1 MKKLF
6 KKDSGEEHNFWMS
19 YTDLM
24 SGFLVVFIILSAI
37 LFNHF
42 SRKSGETEESRIMYD
57 SLIIKYNTAIEDLKN
72 SGRDI
77 DSCLVANAKLRFK
90 TDSLTHV
97 IDNLRKNDMKNLV
110 LKIDSLTH
118 VIDSLRK
125 NDMKNLVLQY
135 TEFAGIKGDIRV
147 VVDKSKG
154 SIVLYHRNNDEL
166 FSSGGCVPQK
176 ALKEFL
182 NQYGKSIIAKTI
194 SLKQKYPRI
203 ELRIE
208 GHTDPVGQYGQE
220 YGGDASFVYN
230 MGLSSQRA
238 NSVYSY
244 LYNSQKVSLNE
255 QEKAFL
261 RNHAISVGYSF
272 SERIKNGTHSNRM
285 SYGYLDDASR
295 RIEFRIIAK

>member
-6 KKDSGEEHNFWMS
+6 KKDSVEEHNFWMS

-42 SRKSGETEESRIMYD
+42 SRKSGEAEESKIMYD
-57 SLIIKYNTAIEDLKN
+57 SLIVKYNTAIEDLKN

-77 DSCLVANAKLRFK
+77 DSCSVANAELKLK
-90 TDSLTHV
+90 T
-97 IDNLRKNDMKNLV
+97 
-110 LKIDSLTH
+110 DSLTH

-135 TEFAGIKGDIRV
+135 SEFAGIKGDIRV

-154 SIVLYHRNNDEL
+154 SIVLYHKNNEEL
-166 FSSGGCVPQK
+166 FSSGGSVPQR

-182 NQYGKSIIAKTI
+182 NIYGKSIIAKTI
-194 SLKQKYPRI
+194 SLKQRYPSI

-238 NSVYSY
+238 NSIYSY

-272 SERIKNGTHSNRM
+272 SERIKNGTHSSRTT
-285 SYGYLDDASR
+285 YGHLDDASR

>member
-42 SRKSGETEESRIMYD
+42 TRKSGEAEESKIMYD
-57 SLIIKYNTAIEDLKN
+57 SLIVKYNTAIEDLKN

-77 DSCLVANAKLRFK
+77 DSCLAVNAELRSK
-90 TDSLTHV
+90 T
-97 IDNLRKNDMKNLV
+97 
-110 LKIDSLTH
+110 DSLTH
-118 VIDSLRK
+118 VIDSLRR

-135 TEFAGIKGDIRV
+135 SEFAGIKGDIRV

-154 SIVLYHRNNDEL
+154 SIVLYHKNNEEL
-166 FSSGGCVPQK
+166 FSSGGSVPQK

-182 NQYGKSIIAKTI
+182 NLYGKSLIAKTI
-194 SLKQKYPRI
+194 SLKQKYPSI

-272 SERIKNGTHSNRM
+272 SERIKNGTHTSRTT
-285 SYGYLDDASR
+285 YGYLDDASR

>member
-42 SRKSGETEESRIMYD
+42 SRKSGEAEESKIMYD
-57 SLIIKYNTAIEDLKN
+57 SLIVKYNNAIEDLKN

-77 DSCLVANAKLRFK
+77 DSCLVANAELRSK
-90 TDSLTHV
+90 TDSLA
-97 IDNLRKNDMKNLV
+97 
-110 LKIDSLTH
+110 H

-135 TEFAGIKGDIRV
+135 SEFAGVKGDIRV

-154 SIVLYHRNNDEL
+154 SIVLYHKNNEEL
-166 FSSGGCVPQK
+166 FSSGGSVPQK

-182 NQYGKSIIAKTI
+182 NLYGKSIIAKTI
-194 SLKQKYPRI
+194 SLKQRYPSI

-208 GHTDPVGQYGQE
+208 GHADPNGIRDKRTGYVPRYGSE
-220 YGGDASFVYN
+220 DSFIGN
-230 MGLSSQRA
+230 MKLSSERA

-244 LYNSQKVSLNE
+244 LYNDKNVSLTE
-255 QEKAFL
+255 IEKEFL

-272 SERIKNGTHSNRM
+272 SERIKNGTHLDKTT
-285 SYGYLDDASR
+285 YGYLDDASR

>member
-1 MKKLF
+1 MKKIF
-6 KKDSGEEHNFWMS
+6 KKGTGEEHNFWMS

-42 SRKSGETEESRIMYD
+42 TRKAGEASKSKIKYD
-57 SLIIKYNTAIEDLKN
+57 SLVVNYNKAIVELKKT
-72 SGRDI
+72 GHDI
-77 DSCLVANAKLRFK
+77 DFYKAANAKFKLK
-90 TDSLTHV
+90 TDSL
-97 IDNLRKNDMKNLV
+97 IFL
-110 LKIDSLTH
+110 
-118 VIDSLRK
+118 IDSLRN

-135 TEFAGIKGDIRV
+135 SEFAGVKGDIRV

-154 SIVLYHRNNDEL
+154 SIVLYHRNNEEL
-166 FSSGGCVPQK
+166 FSSGGSVPQK
-176 ALKEFL
+176 ALKDFL
-182 NQYGKSIIAKTI
+182 NLYGKSIIAKTI
-194 SLKQKYPRI
+194 SLKQRYPSI

-238 NSVYSY
+238 DAVYSY

-255 QEKAFL
+255 NEKAFL

-272 SERIKNGTHSNRM
+272 SERIKDGTHYDRK
-285 SYGYLDDASR
+285 SYGYMDDVSR

>member
-42 SRKSGETEESRIMYD
+42 SRKSGEAEETKIMYD
-57 SLIIKYNTAIEDLKN
+57 SLIVKYNTAIEDLKS

-77 DSCLVANAKLRFK
+77 DSCLVANAKLRSK
-90 TDSLTHV
+90 T
-97 IDNLRKNDMKNLV
+97 
-110 LKIDSLTH
+110 DSLTH

-135 TEFAGIKGDIRV
+135 SEFAGIKGDIRV

-154 SIVLYHRNNDEL
+154 SIVLYHRNNEEL
-166 FSSGGCVPQK
+166 FSSGGSVPQK

-182 NQYGKSIIAKTI
+182 NLYGKSIIAKTI
-194 SLKQKYPRI
+194 SLKQRYPSI

-238 NSVYSY
+238 NSIYSY
-244 LYNSQKVSLNE
+244 LYNSKKVSLNE

-272 SERIKNGTHSNRM
+272 SERIKNWTHSSRTT
-285 SYGYLDDASR
+285 YGYLDDASR

>member
-42 SRKSGETEESRIMYD
+42 SRKSGEAEESKIMYD
-57 SLIIKYNTAIEDLKN
+57 SLIVKYNTAIEDLKN

-77 DSCLVANAKLRFK
+77 DSCSVANAELKLK
-90 TDSLTHV
+90 T
-97 IDNLRKNDMKNLV
+97 
-110 LKIDSLTH
+110 DSLTH

-135 TEFAGIKGDIRV
+135 SEFAGIKGDIRV

-154 SIVLYHRNNDEL
+154 SIVLYHKNNEEL
-166 FSSGGCVPQK
+166 FSSGGSVPQR

-182 NQYGKSIIAKTI
+182 NIYGKSIIAKTI
-194 SLKQKYPRI
+194 SLKQRYPSI

-238 NSVYSY
+238 NSIYSY

-272 SERIKNGTHSNRM
+272 SERIKNGTHSSRTT
-285 SYGYLDDASR
+285 YGHLDDASR

>member
-6 KKDSGEEHNFWMS
+6 KKDTGEEHNFWMS

-42 SRKSGETEESRIMYD
+42 SRKSGEAEESKIMYD
-57 SLIIKYNTAIEDLKN
+57 SLIVKYNNAIEDLKN

-77 DSCLVANAKLRFK
+77 DSCLVANAELRTK
-90 TDSLTHV
+90 T
-97 IDNLRKNDMKNLV
+97 
-110 LKIDSLTH
+110 DSLTH

-135 TEFAGIKGDIRV
+135 SEFAGIKGDIRV

-154 SIVLYHRNNDEL
+154 SIVLYHRNNEEL
-166 FSSGGCVPQK
+166 FSSGGSVPQK

-182 NQYGKSIIAKTI
+182 NLYGKSIIAKTI
-194 SLKQKYPRI
+194 SLKQKYPSI

-238 NSVYSY
+238 NSIYSY

-272 SERIKNGTHSNRM
+272 SERIKNGTHSNRIA
-285 SYGYLDDASR
+285 YGYLDDASR

>member
-42 SRKSGETEESRIMYD
+42 SRKSGEAEESKIMYD
-57 SLIIKYNTAIEDLKN
+57 SLIVKYNTAIEDLKN

-77 DSCLVANAKLRFK
+77 DSCSVANAELKLK
-90 TDSLTHV
+90 T
-97 IDNLRKNDMKNLV
+97 
-110 LKIDSLTH
+110 DSLTH

-135 TEFAGIKGDIRV
+135 SEFAGIKGDIRV

-154 SIVLYHRNNDEL
+154 SIVLYHKNNEEL
-166 FSSGGCVPQK
+166 FSSGGSVPQK

-182 NQYGKSIIAKTI
+182 NLYGKSIIAKTI
-194 SLKQKYPRI
+194 SLKQRYPSI

-208 GHTDPVGQYGQE
+208 GHADPNGIKDKRTGYVPRYGSE
-220 YGGDASFVYN
+220 DSFIGN
-230 MGLSSQRA
+230 MKLSSERA

-244 LYNSQKVSLNE
+244 LYNHKNVSLTE
-255 QEKAFL
+255 IEKEFL

-272 SERIKNGTHSNRM
+272 SERIKNGTHLDKTT
-285 SYGYLDDASR
+285 YGHLDDVSR

>member
-42 SRKSGETEESRIMYD
+42 LRKSGEAEESKIMYD
-57 SLIIKYNTAIEDLKN
+57 SLIVKYDNAIEDLKN

-77 DSCLVANAKLRFK
+77 DSCLVANSKLK
-90 TDSLTHV
+90 SEVDSLTYV
-97 IDNLRKNDMKNLV
+97 V
-110 LKIDSLTH
+110 
-118 VIDSLRK
+118 DSLRK

-135 TEFAGIKGDIRV
+135 SEFAGIKGDIRV

-154 SIVLYHRNNDEL
+154 SIVLYHKNDEEL
-166 FSSGGCVPQK
+166 FSSGGSVPQK

-182 NQYGKSIIAKTI
+182 NIYGKSIIAKTI
-194 SLKQKYPRI
+194 SLKQRYPSI

-238 NSVYSY
+238 NSIYSY

-272 SERIKNGTHSNRM
+272 SERIKNGTHSSRTT
-285 SYGYLDDASR
+285 YGHLDDASR

>member
-42 SRKSGETEESRIMYD
+42 SRKSGEAEESKIMYD
-57 SLIIKYNTAIEDLKN
+57 SLIVKYNTAIEDLKN

-77 DSCLVANAKLRFK
+77 DSCSVANAELKLK
-90 TDSLTHV
+90 T
-97 IDNLRKNDMKNLV
+97 
-110 LKIDSLTH
+110 DSLTH

-135 TEFAGIKGDIRV
+135 SEFAGIKGDIRV

-154 SIVLYHRNNDEL
+154 SIVLYHKNNEEL
-166 FSSGGCVPQK
+166 FSSGGSVPQR

-182 NQYGKSIIAKTI
+182 NIYGKSIITKTI
-194 SLKQKYPRI
+194 SLKQRYPSI

-238 NSVYSY
+238 NSIYSY

-261 RNHAISVGYSF
+261 RNSAISVGYSF
-272 SERIKNGTHSNRM
+272 SERIKNGTHLNRIT
-285 SYGYLDDASR
+285 YGHLDDASR

>member
-42 SRKSGETEESRIMYD
+42 SRKSGEAEESKIMYD
-57 SLIIKYNTAIEDLKN
+57 SLIVKYNTAIEDLKN

-77 DSCLVANAKLRFK
+77 DSCSVANAELKLK
-90 TDSLTHV
+90 T
-97 IDNLRKNDMKNLV
+97 
-110 LKIDSLTH
+110 DSLTH

-135 TEFAGIKGDIRV
+135 SEFAGIKDDIRV

-154 SIVLYHRNNDEL
+154 SIVLYHKNNEEL
-166 FSSGGCVPQK
+166 FSSGGSVPQR
-176 ALKEFL
+176 ALKDFL
-182 NQYGKSIIAKTI
+182 NIYGKSIIAKTI
-194 SLKQKYPRI
+194 SLKQRYPSI

-238 NSVYSY
+238 NSIYSY

-272 SERIKNGTHSNRM
+272 SERIKNGTHSSRTT
-285 SYGYLDDASR
+285 YGHLDDASR

>member
-1 MKKLF
+1 
-6 KKDSGEEHNFWMS
+6 
-19 YTDLM
+19 M

-37 LFNHF
+37 LFNYF
-42 SRKSGETEESRIMYD
+42 SRKSGEAEESKIMYD
-57 SLIIKYNTAIEDLKN
+57 SLIVKYNTAIEDLKN

-77 DSCLVANAKLRFK
+77 DSCLVANAELKLK
-90 TDSLTHV
+90 T
-97 IDNLRKNDMKNLV
+97 
-110 LKIDSLTH
+110 DSLTH

-135 TEFAGIKGDIRV
+135 SEFAGIKGDIRV

-154 SIVLYHRNNDEL
+154 SIVLYHKNNEEL
-166 FSSGGCVPQK
+166 FSSGGSVPQK

-182 NQYGKSIIAKTI
+182 NLYGKSIISKTI
-194 SLKQKYPRI
+194 SLKQRYPSI

-208 GHTDPVGQYGQE
+208 GHADPNGIRDKRTGYVPRYGSE
-220 YGGDASFVYN
+220 DSFIGN
-230 MGLSSQRA
+230 MKLSSERA

-244 LYNSQKVSLNE
+244 LYNDKNVSLTE
-255 QEKAFL
+255 IEKEFL

-272 SERIKNGTHSNRM
+272 SERIKNGTHLDKTT
-285 SYGYLDDASR
+285 YGYLDDVSR

>member
-37 LFNHF
+37 LFNYF
-42 SRKSGETEESRIMYD
+42 SRKSGEAEESKIMYD
-57 SLIIKYNTAIEDLKN
+57 SLIVKYNTAIEDLKN

-77 DSCLVANAKLRFK
+77 DSCLVANAELKSK
-90 TDSLTHV
+90 TDSLA
-97 IDNLRKNDMKNLV
+97 
-110 LKIDSLTH
+110 H

-125 NDMKNLVLQY
+125 NDMKNLVSQY
-135 TEFAGIKGDIRV
+135 SEFEGIKGDIRV

-154 SIVLYHRNNDEL
+154 SIVLYHKNNEEL
-166 FSSGGCVPQK
+166 FSSGGSVPQR

-182 NQYGKSIIAKTI
+182 NIYGKSIIAKTM
-194 SLKQKYPRI
+194 SLKQNYPSI

-238 NSVYSY
+238 NSIYSY
-244 LYNSQKVSLNE
+244 LYNSPKVSLNE

-272 SERIKNGTHSNRM
+272 SERIKNGTHSSRTT
-285 SYGYLDDASR
+285 YEHLDDASR

>member
-1 MKKLF
+1 MKKFF

-42 SRKSGETEESRIMYD
+42 SRKSGEAEESKIMYD
-57 SLIIKYNTAIEDLKN
+57 SLIVKYDNAIEDLKN

-77 DSCLVANAKLRFK
+77 DSCSVVNAELKLK
-90 TDSLTHV
+90 T
-97 IDNLRKNDMKNLV
+97 
-110 LKIDSLTH
+110 DSLTH

-135 TEFAGIKGDIRV
+135 SEFAGIKGDIRV
-147 VVDKSKG
+147 VVDQSKG
-154 SIVLYHRNNDEL
+154 SIVLYHKNNEEL
-166 FSSGGCVPQK
+166 FSSGGSVPQK

-182 NQYGKSIIAKTI
+182 NIYGKSIIAKTI
-194 SLKQKYPRI
+194 SLKQRYPSI

-238 NSVYSY
+238 NSIYSY

-272 SERIKNGTHSNRM
+272 SERIKNGTHLDKTT
-285 SYGYLDDASR
+285 YGHLDDVSR

>member
-1 MKKLF
+1 MKKFF

-42 SRKSGETEESRIMYD
+42 SRKSGEAEESKIMYD
-57 SLIIKYNTAIEDLKN
+57 SLIVKYDNAIEDLKN

-77 DSCLVANAKLRFK
+77 DSCSVVNAELKLK
-90 TDSLTHV
+90 T
-97 IDNLRKNDMKNLV
+97 
-110 LKIDSLTH
+110 DSLTH

-135 TEFAGIKGDIRV
+135 SEFAGIKGDIRV

-154 SIVLYHRNNDEL
+154 SIVLYHKNNEEL
-166 FSSGGCVPQK
+166 FSSGGSVPQK

-182 NQYGKSIIAKTI
+182 NLYGKSIIAKTI
-194 SLKQKYPRI
+194 SLKQRYPSI

-238 NSVYSY
+238 NSIYSY

-272 SERIKNGTHSNRM
+272 SERIKNGTHSSRTT
-285 SYGYLDDASR
+285 YGHLDDASR

>member
-42 SRKSGETEESRIMYD
+42 SRKSGEAEESKIMYD
-57 SLIIKYNTAIEDLKN
+57 SLIVKYNNAIEDLKN

-77 DSCLVANAKLRFK
+77 DSCLVANAELRSK
-90 TDSLTHV
+90 T
-97 IDNLRKNDMKNLV
+97 
-110 LKIDSLTH
+110 DSLTH

-135 TEFAGIKGDIRV
+135 SEFAGIKGDIRV

-154 SIVLYHRNNDEL
+154 SIVLYHKNNEEL
-166 FSSGGCVPQK
+166 FSSGGSVPQK

-182 NQYGKSIIAKTI
+182 NIYGKSIIAKTI
-194 SLKQKYPRI
+194 SLKQRYPSI

-238 NSVYSY
+238 NSIYSY

-272 SERIKNGTHSNRM
+272 SERIKNGTHLNRIT
-285 SYGYLDDASR
+285 YGHLDDASR

>member
-42 SRKSGETEESRIMYD
+42 SRKSGEAEESKIMYD
-57 SLIIKYNTAIEDLKN
+57 SLIVKYNNAIEDLKN

-77 DSCLVANAKLRFK
+77 DSCLVANAELRFK
-90 TDSLTHV
+90 T
-97 IDNLRKNDMKNLV
+97 
-110 LKIDSLTH
+110 DSLTH

-135 TEFAGIKGDIRV
+135 SEFAGIKGDIRV

-154 SIVLYHRNNDEL
+154 SIVLYHKNNEEL
-166 FSSGGCVPQK
+166 FSSGGSVPQK

-182 NQYGKSIIAKTI
+182 NIYGKSIIAKTI
-194 SLKQKYPRI
+194 SLKQRYPSI

-238 NSVYSY
+238 NSIYSY

-272 SERIKNGTHSNRM
+272 SERIKNGTHSSRTT
-285 SYGYLDDASR
+285 YGHLDDASR

>member
-6 KKDSGEEHNFWMS
+6 KKDFGEEHNFWMS

-24 SGFLVVFIILSAI
+24 SGFLIVFIILSAI

-42 SRKSGETEESRIMYD
+42 SRKSGEAEESKIMYD
-57 SLIIKYNTAIEDLKN
+57 SLIVKYNNAIEDLKN

-77 DSCLVANAKLRFK
+77 DSCLVANAELRTK
-90 TDSLTHV
+90 TDSLT
-97 IDNLRKNDMKNLV
+97 L
-110 LKIDSLTH
+110 

-135 TEFAGIKGDIRV
+135 SEFAGIKGDIRV

-154 SIVLYHRNNDEL
+154 SIVLYHRNNEEL
-166 FSSGGCVPQK
+166 FSSGGSVPQK

-182 NQYGKSIIAKTI
+182 NLYGKSIIAKTI
-194 SLKQKYPRI
+194 SLKQKYPSI

-238 NSVYSY
+238 NSIYSY

-272 SERIKNGTHSNRM
+272 SERIKNGTHSNRIA
-285 SYGYLDDASR
+285 YGYLDDASR

>member
-6 KKDSGEEHNFWMS
+6 RKDPGEEHNFWMS

-37 LFNHF
+37 LFNYF
-42 SRKSGETEESRIMYD
+42 SRKSGEAEVSKIMYD
-57 SLIIKYNTAIEDLKN
+57 SLIVKYNTAIEDLKN

-77 DSCLVANAKLRFK
+77 DSCLVANAELKSK

-97 IDNLRKNDMKNLV
+97 IDSM
-110 LKIDSLTH
+110 
-118 VIDSLRK
+118 RK

-135 TEFAGIKGDIRV
+135 SEFAGIKGDIRV

-154 SIVLYHRNNDEL
+154 SIVLYHKNNEEL
-166 FSSGGCVPQK
+166 FSSGGSVPQK

-182 NQYGKSIIAKTI
+182 NLYGKSIIAKTI
-194 SLKQKYPRI
+194 SLKQRYPSI

-208 GHTDPVGQYGQE
+208 GHADPNGIRDKRTGYVPRYGSE
-220 YGGDASFVYN
+220 DSFIEN
-230 MGLSSQRA
+230 MKLSSERA

-244 LYNSQKVSLNE
+244 LYNDKNVSLTE
-255 QEKAFL
+255 IEKEFL

-272 SERIKNGTHSNRM
+272 SERIKNGTHLDKTT
-285 SYGYLDDASR
+285 YGYLDDVSR

>member
-1 MKKLF
+1 MKKFF

-42 SRKSGETEESRIMYD
+42 SRKSGEAEESKIMYD
-57 SLIIKYNTAIEDLKN
+57 SLIVKYNTAIEDLKN

-77 DSCLVANAKLRFK
+77 DSCSVANAELKLK
-90 TDSLTHV
+90 T
-97 IDNLRKNDMKNLV
+97 
-110 LKIDSLTH
+110 DSLTH

-135 TEFAGIKGDIRV
+135 SEFAGIKGDIRV

-154 SIVLYHRNNDEL
+154 SIVLYHRNNEEL
-166 FSSGGCVPQK
+166 FSSGGSVPQK

-182 NQYGKSIIAKTI
+182 NLYGKSIIAKTI
-194 SLKQKYPRI
+194 SLKQRYPSI

-208 GHTDPVGQYGQE
+208 GHADPNGIRDKRTGYVPRYGSE
-220 YGGDASFVYN
+220 DSFIGN
-230 MGLSSQRA
+230 MKLSSERA

-244 LYNSQKVSLNE
+244 LYNDKNVSLTE
-255 QEKAFL
+255 IEKEFL

-272 SERIKNGTHSNRM
+272 SERIKNGTHLDKTT
-285 SYGYLDDASR
+285 YGYLDDVSR

>member
-42 SRKSGETEESRIMYD
+42 SRKSGEAEESKIMYD
-57 SLIIKYNTAIEDLKN
+57 SLIVKYNNAIEDLKN

-77 DSCLVANAKLRFK
+77 DSCLVANAELRSK
-90 TDSLTHV
+90 T
-97 IDNLRKNDMKNLV
+97 
-110 LKIDSLTH
+110 DSLTH

-125 NDMKNLVLQY
+125 NDMKNLVLQDS
-135 TEFAGIKGDIRV
+135 EFAGIKGDSRV

-154 SIVLYHRNNDEL
+154 SIVLYHKNNEEL
-166 FSSGGCVPQK
+166 FSSGGSVPQK

-182 NQYGKSIIAKTI
+182 NIYGKNIIAKTI
-194 SLKQKYPRI
+194 SLKQRYPSI

-238 NSVYSY
+238 NSIYSY

-272 SERIKNGTHSNRM
+272 SERIKNGTHSSRTT
-285 SYGYLDDASR
+285 YGHLDDASR
-295 RIEFRIIAK
+295 RIEY

>member
-42 SRKSGETEESRIMYD
+42 SRKSGEAEESKIMYD
-57 SLIIKYNTAIEDLKN
+57 SLIVKYNNAIEDLKN

-77 DSCLVANAKLRFK
+77 DSCLVANAELRSK
-90 TDSLTHV
+90 T
-97 IDNLRKNDMKNLV
+97 
-110 LKIDSLTH
+110 DSLTH

-135 TEFAGIKGDIRV
+135 SEFAGIKGDIRV

-154 SIVLYHRNNDEL
+154 SIVLYHKNNEEL
-166 FSSGGCVPQK
+166 FSSGGSVPQK

-182 NQYGKSIIAKTI
+182 NLYGKSIIAKTI
-194 SLKQKYPRI
+194 SLKQRYPSI

-208 GHTDPVGQYGQE
+208 GHADPNGIKDKRTGYVPRYGSE
-220 YGGDASFVYN
+220 DSFIGN
-230 MGLSSQRA
+230 MKLSSERA

-244 LYNSQKVSLNE
+244 LYNDKNVSLTE
-255 QEKAFL
+255 IEKEFL

-272 SERIKNGTHSNRM
+272 SERIKNGTHLDKTT
-285 SYGYLDDASR
+285 YGYLDDASR

>member
-1 MKKLF
+1 
-6 KKDSGEEHNFWMS
+6 
-19 YTDLM
+19 
-24 SGFLVVFIILSAI
+24 
-37 LFNHF
+37 
-42 SRKSGETEESRIMYD
+42 
-57 SLIIKYNTAIEDLKN
+57 
-72 SGRDI
+72 
-77 DSCLVANAKLRFK
+77 
-90 TDSLTHV
+90 
-97 IDNLRKNDMKNLV
+97 
-110 LKIDSLTH
+110 
-118 VIDSLRK
+118 
-125 NDMKNLVLQY
+125 MKNLVLQY
-135 TEFAGIKGDIRV
+135 SEFAGIKGDIRV

-154 SIVLYHRNNDEL
+154 SIVLYHKNNEEL
-166 FSSGGCVPQK
+166 FSSGGSVPQR

-182 NQYGKSIIAKTI
+182 NIYGKSIIAKTI
-194 SLKQKYPRI
+194 SLKQRYPSI

-238 NSVYSY
+238 NSIYSY

-272 SERIKNGTHSNRM
+272 SERIKNGTHSSRTT
-285 SYGYLDDASR
+285 YGHLDDASR

>member
-42 SRKSGETEESRIMYD
+42 SRKSGEAEESKIMYD
-57 SLIIKYNTAIEDLKN
+57 SLIVKYNNAIEDLKN

-77 DSCLVANAKLRFK
+77 DSCLVANAELRSK
-90 TDSLTHV
+90 T
-97 IDNLRKNDMKNLV
+97 
-110 LKIDSLTH
+110 DSLTH

-135 TEFAGIKGDIRV
+135 SEFAGIKGDIRV

-154 SIVLYHRNNDEL
+154 SIVLYHKNNEEL
-166 FSSGGCVPQK
+166 FSSGGSVPQK

-182 NQYGKSIIAKTI
+182 NIYGKSIIAKTI
-194 SLKQKYPRI
+194 SLKQRYPSI

-238 NSVYSY
+238 NSIYSY

-272 SERIKNGTHSNRM
+272 SERIKNGTHSSRTT
-285 SYGYLDDASR
+285 YGHLDDASR

>member
-42 SRKSGETEESRIMYD
+42 SRKSGEAEESKIMYD
-57 SLIIKYNTAIEDLKN
+57 SLIVKYNNAIEDLKN

-77 DSCLVANAKLRFK
+77 DSCLVANAELRSK
-90 TDSLTHV
+90 T
-97 IDNLRKNDMKNLV
+97 
-110 LKIDSLTH
+110 DSLTH

-135 TEFAGIKGDIRV
+135 SEFAGIKGDIRV

-154 SIVLYHRNNDEL
+154 SIVLYHRNNEEL
-166 FSSGGCVPQK
+166 FSSGGSVPQK

-182 NQYGKSIIAKTI
+182 NLYGKSIIAKTI
-194 SLKQKYPRI
+194 SLKQKYPSI

-238 NSVYSY
+238 NSIYSY

-272 SERIKNGTHSNRM
+272 SERIKNGTHSNRIA
-285 SYGYLDDASR
+285 YGYLDDASR

>member
-42 SRKSGETEESRIMYD
+42 SRKSGEAEESKIMYD
-57 SLIIKYNTAIEDLKN
+57 SLIVKYNTAIEDLKN

-77 DSCLVANAKLRFK
+77 DSCSVANAELKLK
-90 TDSLTHV
+90 T
-97 IDNLRKNDMKNLV
+97 
-110 LKIDSLTH
+110 DSLTH

-135 TEFAGIKGDIRV
+135 SEFAGIKGDIRV
-147 VVDKSKG
+147 VVDKLKG
-154 SIVLYHRNNDEL
+154 SIVLYHRNNEEL
-166 FSSGGCVPQK
+166 FSSGGSVPQR

-182 NQYGKSIIAKTI
+182 NIYGKGIIAKTI
-194 SLKQKYPRI
+194 SLKQRYPSI

-238 NSVYSY
+238 NSIYSY
-244 LYNSQKVSLNE
+244 LYNSSKVSLNE

-272 SERIKNGTHSNRM
+272 SERIKNGTHSSRTT
-285 SYGYLDDASR
+285 YGHLDDASR

>member
-19 YTDLM
+19 YTDM
-24 SGFLVVFIILSAI
+24 ISGFLVVFIILSAI

-42 SRKSGETEESRIMYD
+42 SRKSGEAEESKIMYD
-57 SLIIKYNTAIEDLKN
+57 SLIVKYNNAIEDLKN

-77 DSCLVANAKLRFK
+77 DSCLVANAGLKSK

-97 IDNLRKNDMKNLV
+97 IDSM
-110 LKIDSLTH
+110 
-118 VIDSLRK
+118 RK

-135 TEFAGIKGDIRV
+135 SEFAGIKGDIRV

-154 SIVLYHRNNDEL
+154 SIVLYHKNNEEL
-166 FSSGGCVPQK
+166 FSSGGSVPQK

-182 NQYGKSIIAKTI
+182 NLYGKSIISKTI
-194 SLKQKYPRI
+194 SLKQRYPSI

-208 GHTDPVGQYGQE
+208 GHADPNGIRDKRTGYVPRYGSE
-220 YGGDASFVYN
+220 DSFIGN
-230 MGLSSQRA
+230 MKLSSERA

-244 LYNSQKVSLNE
+244 LYNDKNVSLTE
-255 QEKAFL
+255 IEKEFL

-272 SERIKNGTHSNRM
+272 SERIKNGTHLDKTT
-285 SYGYLDDASR
+285 YGYLDDVSR

>member
-42 SRKSGETEESRIMYD
+42 SRKSGEAEESKIMYD
-57 SLIIKYNTAIEDLKN
+57 SLIVKYNNAIEDLKN

-77 DSCLVANAKLRFK
+77 DSCLVANAELRSK
-90 TDSLTHV
+90 T
-97 IDNLRKNDMKNLV
+97 
-110 LKIDSLTH
+110 DSLTH

-135 TEFAGIKGDIRV
+135 SEFAGIKGDIRV

-154 SIVLYHRNNDEL
+154 SIVLYHRNNEEL
-166 FSSGGCVPQK
+166 FSSGGSVPQK

-182 NQYGKSIIAKTI
+182 NLYGKSIIAKTI
-194 SLKQKYPRI
+194 SLKQKYPSI

-238 NSVYSY
+238 NSIYSY

-272 SERIKNGTHSNRM
+272 SERIKNGTHSNRIA
-285 SYGYLDDASR
+285 YGHLDDASR

>member
-42 SRKSGETEESRIMYD
+42 SRKSGEAEESKIMYD
-57 SLIIKYNTAIEDLKN
+57 SLIVKYNNAIEDLKN

-77 DSCLVANAKLRFK
+77 DSCLVANAELRSK
-90 TDSLTHV
+90 T
-97 IDNLRKNDMKNLV
+97 
-110 LKIDSLTH
+110 DSLTH

-135 TEFAGIKGDIRV
+135 SEFAGIKGDIRV

-154 SIVLYHRNNDEL
+154 SIVLYHKNNEEL
-166 FSSGGCVPQK
+166 FSSGGSVPQK

-182 NQYGKSIIAKTI
+182 NLYGKSIITKTI
-194 SLKQKYPRI
+194 SLKQRYPSI

-208 GHTDPVGQYGQE
+208 GHADPNGIRDKRTGYVPRYGSE
-220 YGGDASFVYN
+220 DSFIGN
-230 MGLSSQRA
+230 MKLSSERA

-244 LYNSQKVSLNE
+244 LYNDKNVSLTE
-255 QEKAFL
+255 IEKEFL

-272 SERIKNGTHSNRM
+272 SERIKNGTHLDKTT
-285 SYGYLDDASR
+285 YGYLDDASR

>member
-42 SRKSGETEESRIMYD
+42 SRKSGEAEESKIMYD
-57 SLIIKYNTAIEDLKN
+57 SLIVKYNTAIEDLKN

-77 DSCLVANAKLRFK
+77 DSCSVANAELKLK
-90 TDSLTHV
+90 TDSL
-97 IDNLRKNDMKNLV
+97 I
-110 LKIDSLTH
+110 H

-135 TEFAGIKGDIRV
+135 SEFAGIKGDIRV

-154 SIVLYHRNNDEL
+154 SIVLYHKNNEEL
-166 FSSGGCVPQK
+166 FSSGGSVPQR

-182 NQYGKSIIAKTI
+182 NIYGKSIIAKTI
-194 SLKQKYPRI
+194 SLKQRYPSI

-238 NSVYSY
+238 NSIYSY

-272 SERIKNGTHSNRM
+272 SERIKNGTHSSRTT
-285 SYGYLDDASR
+285 YGHLDDASR

>member
-37 LFNHF
+37 LFNYF
-42 SRKSGETEESRIMYD
+42 SRKSGEAEVSKIMYD
-57 SLIIKYNTAIEDLKN
+57 SLIVKHNTAIEDLKN

-77 DSCLVANAKLRFK
+77 DSCSVANAELKLK
-90 TDSLTHV
+90 T
-97 IDNLRKNDMKNLV
+97 
-110 LKIDSLTH
+110 DSLTH

-135 TEFAGIKGDIRV
+135 SEFAGIKGDIRV

-154 SIVLYHRNNDEL
+154 SIVLYHKNNEEL
-166 FSSGGCVPQK
+166 FSSGGSVPQR

-182 NQYGKSIIAKTI
+182 NIYGKSIIAKTI
-194 SLKQKYPRI
+194 SLKQRYPSI

-238 NSVYSY
+238 NSIYSY

-272 SERIKNGTHSNRM
+272 SGRIKNGTHSSRTT
-285 SYGYLDDASR
+285 YGHLDDASR

>member
-1 MKKLF
+1 MNKLF

-42 SRKSGETEESRIMYD
+42 TQKSNETDAAKEKYD
-57 SLIIKYNTAIEDLKN
+57 ELIEKYNNAISKLEN

-77 DSCLVANAKLRFK
+77 DSCLVANARLRSK
-90 TDSLTHV
+90 TDSL
-97 IDNLRKNDMKNLV
+97 I
-110 LKIDSLTH
+110 H
-118 VIDSLRK
+118 VIDSLCK

-135 TEFAGIKGDIRV
+135 SEFAGIKGDIRV

-154 SIVLYHRNNDEL
+154 SIVLYHKNNEEL
-166 FSSGGCVPQK
+166 FSSGGIVPQK

-182 NQYGKSIIAKTI
+182 NLYGKSIIAKTI
-194 SLKQKYPRI
+194 SLKHKYPNI

-230 MGLSSQRA
+230 MELSSKRA
-238 NSVYSY
+238 NSIYSY

-261 RNHAISVGYSF
+261 RNNAISVGYSF
-272 SERIKNGTHSNRM
+272 SERIKNGTHSNRIA
-285 SYGYLDDASR
+285 YKYLDNASR

>member
-42 SRKSGETEESRIMYD
+42 SRKSGEAEESKIMYD
-57 SLIIKYNTAIEDLKN
+57 SLIVKYNNAIEDLKN

-77 DSCLVANAKLRFK
+77 DSCLVANAELRSK
-90 TDSLTHV
+90 T
-97 IDNLRKNDMKNLV
+97 
-110 LKIDSLTH
+110 DSLTH

-135 TEFAGIKGDIRV
+135 SEFAGIKGDIRV

-154 SIVLYHRNNDEL
+154 SIVLYHKNNEEL
-166 FSSGGCVPQK
+166 FSSGGSVPQK

-182 NQYGKSIIAKTI
+182 NIYGKSIIAKTI
-194 SLKQKYPRI
+194 SLKQRYPSI

-238 NSVYSY
+238 NSIYSY

-272 SERIKNGTHSNRM
+272 SERIKNGKVFSQKFQARKFFINK
-285 SYGYLDDASR
+285 
-295 RIEFRIIAK
+295 I

>member
-37 LFNHF
+37 LLNHF
-42 SRKSGETEESRIMYD
+42 SRKSGEAEESKIMYD
-57 SLIIKYNTAIEDLKN
+57 SLIVKYNNAIEDLKN

-77 DSCLVANAKLRFK
+77 DSCLVANAELRSK
-90 TDSLTHV
+90 T
-97 IDNLRKNDMKNLV
+97 
-110 LKIDSLTH
+110 DSLTH

-135 TEFAGIKGDIRV
+135 SEFAGIKGDIRV

-154 SIVLYHRNNDEL
+154 SIVLYHKNNEEL
-166 FSSGGCVPQK
+166 FSSGGSVPQR

-182 NQYGKSIIAKTI
+182 NIYGKSIIAKTI
-194 SLKQKYPRI
+194 SLKQRYPSI

-238 NSVYSY
+238 NSIYSY

-272 SERIKNGTHSNRM
+272 SERIKNGTHSSRTT
-285 SYGYLDDASR
+285 YGHLDDASR

>member
-42 SRKSGETEESRIMYD
+42 SRKSGEAEESKIMYD
-57 SLIIKYNTAIEDLKN
+57 SLIVKYNTAIEDLKN

-77 DSCLVANAKLRFK
+77 DSCSVANAELKLK
-90 TDSLTHV
+90 T
-97 IDNLRKNDMKNLV
+97 
-110 LKIDSLTH
+110 DSLTH

-135 TEFAGIKGDIRV
+135 SEFAGIKGDIRV

-154 SIVLYHRNNDEL
+154 SIVLYHKNNEEL
-166 FSSGGCVPQK
+166 FSSGGSVPQK

-182 NQYGKSIIAKTI
+182 NIYGKSIIAKTI
-194 SLKQKYPRI
+194 SLKHNYPSI

-272 SERIKNGTHSNRM
+272 SERIKNGTHTSRTT
-285 SYGYLDDASR
+285 YGHLDDASR

>member
-42 SRKSGETEESRIMYD
+42 SRKSGEAEESKIMYD
-57 SLIIKYNTAIEDLKN
+57 SLIVKYNNAIEDLKN

-77 DSCLVANAKLRFK
+77 DSCLVANAELRSK
-90 TDSLTHV
+90 T
-97 IDNLRKNDMKNLV
+97 
-110 LKIDSLTH
+110 DSLTH

-135 TEFAGIKGDIRV
+135 SEFAGIKGDIRV

-154 SIVLYHRNNDEL
+154 SIVLYHKNNEEL
-166 FSSGGCVPQK
+166 FSSGGSVPQK

-182 NQYGKSIIAKTI
+182 NLYGKSIIAKTI
-194 SLKQKYPRI
+194 SLKQRYPSI

-208 GHTDPVGQYGQE
+208 GHADPNGIRDKRTGYVPRYGSE
-220 YGGDASFVYN
+220 DSFIGN
-230 MGLSSQRA
+230 MKLSSERA

-244 LYNSQKVSLNE
+244 LYNDKNVSLTE
-255 QEKAFL
+255 IEKEFL

-272 SERIKNGTHSNRM
+272 SERIKNGTHLDKTT
-285 SYGYLDDASR
+285 YGYLDDASR

>member
-42 SRKSGETEESRIMYD
+42 SRKSGEAEESKIMYD
-57 SLIIKYNTAIEDLKN
+57 SLIVKYNNAIEDLKN

-77 DSCLVANAKLRFK
+77 DSCLVANAELRSK
-90 TDSLTHV
+90 T
-97 IDNLRKNDMKNLV
+97 
-110 LKIDSLTH
+110 DSLTH

-135 TEFAGIKGDIRV
+135 SEFAGIKGDIRV

-154 SIVLYHRNNDEL
+154 SIVLYHKNNEEL
-166 FSSGGCVPQK
+166 FSSGGSVPQK

-182 NQYGKSIIAKTI
+182 NIYGKNIIAKTI
-194 SLKQKYPRI
+194 SLKQRYPSI

-238 NSVYSY
+238 NSIYSY

-272 SERIKNGTHSNRM
+272 SERIKNGTHSSRTT
-285 SYGYLDDASR
+285 YGHLDDASR

>member
-42 SRKSGETEESRIMYD
+42 SRKSGEAEESKIMYD
-57 SLIIKYNTAIEDLKN
+57 SLIVKYNNAIEDLKN

-77 DSCLVANAKLRFK
+77 DSCSVANAELK
-90 TDSLTHV
+90 
-97 IDNLRKNDMKNLV
+97 

-135 TEFAGIKGDIRV
+135 SEFAGIKGDIRV

-154 SIVLYHRNNDEL
+154 SIVLYHKNNEEL
-166 FSSGGCVPQK
+166 FSSGGSVPQK

-182 NQYGKSIIAKTI
+182 NLYGKSIIAKTI
-194 SLKQKYPRI
+194 SLKQRYPSI

-208 GHTDPVGQYGQE
+208 GHADPNGIKDKRTEYVPRYGSE
-220 YGGDASFVYN
+220 DSFIGN
-230 MGLSSQRA
+230 MKLSSERA

-244 LYNSQKVSLNE
+244 LYNDKNVSLTE
-255 QEKAFL
+255 IEKEFL

-272 SERIKNGTHSNRM
+272 SERIKNGTHLDKTT
-285 SYGYLDDASR
+285 YGHLDDVSR